1 MTPQQLSDIHAAS
14 FIQPR
19 PWSAAE
25 FSGLLQ
31 SENSLLC
38 HQAGG
43 FALGRVAGDEME
55 LLTIAVDPAH
65 RRRGIASQLMQKLE
79 AAALDKSV
87 TTVFLE
93 VAQSNPHAIALYHG
107 CGFAQ
112 VGLRKNY
119 YTNASGQPVNAIV
132 MSKTL

>member
-14 FIQPR
+14 FTHPR
-19 PWSAAE
+19 PWSADE
-25 FSGLLQ
+25 FSDLLQ
-31 SENSLLC
+31 SPNSILC

-43 FALGRVAGDEME
+43 FALGRIAGDEME
-55 LLTIAVDPAH
+55 LLTIATAPEY

-79 AAALDKSV
+79 AAALGKSV

-93 VAQSNPHAIALYHG
+93 VAQGNPHAIALYHR

-119 YTNASGQPVNAIV
+119 YTSPSGQSVSAIV